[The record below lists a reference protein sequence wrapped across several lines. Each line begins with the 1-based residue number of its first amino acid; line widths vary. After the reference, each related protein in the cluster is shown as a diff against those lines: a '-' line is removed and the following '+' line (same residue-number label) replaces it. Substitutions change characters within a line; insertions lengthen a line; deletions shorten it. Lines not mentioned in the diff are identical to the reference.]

1 MKPVGPELYC
11 EGTTPPRW
19 CLWVL
24 PLESVRMLIE
34 ESFLPG
40 WNSLVARLLGAEWRK
55 AVPVMLSF
63 APLTFTS
70 RPVFSVAISP

>member
-1 MKPVGPELYC
+1 MKLGGPELYC
-11 EGTTPPRW
+11 QGTTHPRW

-24 PLESVRMLIE
+24 PLELVRVLME

-55 AVPVMLSF
+55 EVPVILLF
-63 APLTFTS
+63 ALLTFTS
-70 RPVFSVAISP
+70 RPVFSVVISP